1 MYIPEVISSSSVPEG
16 ASFQLTSSDATAG
29 WSSIIGIVTAI
40 VGNILIS
47 FALNTQRYAHVRL
60 DREYNEKRGL
70 SLKNQSADASSS
82 YGATDQ
88 ARVAEERSK
97 ANATAPGPGGPP
109 DRDPSPGSDDEEDTS
124 THLQDSTDTFESGEK
139 DEDDEEGKKSYLKSP
154 IWWLGI
160 TLMTVGETG
169 NFLAYGFAPASIV
182 SPLGVVAL
190 ISNCLIA
197 PLMLKEKFRKR
208 DAAGV
213 LIAIAGAVTVVLSA
227 KQSEKK
233 VDPDELWT
241 YYIKR
246 WEFLVY
252 VIATAACL
260 VGLMIASPRY
270 GTRTILIDLGL
281 VGLFGGYTALSTKG
295 VASLLSTILWNAF
308 AYPVFYVLVLILVAS
323 AVMQIR
329 YLNKALQNFNS
340 TQVIPTQ
347 FVLFTLSVI
356 IGSAVLFREFESAT
370 LDRVLKFIA
379 GCLLTFFGV
388 YLITSNRAPADD
400 GEKDDYEDQ
409 DEEIRLIDEEEADV
423 DERTPLNIDTSR
435 RHSSTPKAS
444 RPHTPPDSPPHRTS
458 DANSVAVTPAS
469 HPTTSANPWASSE
482 HLSPAPPRTPVS
494 RSHSD
499 LTGTPF
505 YTPAT
510 SRPFQ
515 QRSRTSIADPQTPTR
530 SGRRDSPPKPDR
542 SAVFAAEADG
552 GLGLGRSARHSIH
565 RLLPG
570 PLLPPLSSS
579 LAGIAH
585 DSLRRGEGSPLAVRE
600 RLRRSRLRSFAG
612 RRRSIAPGDEEA
624 GLIPSGLGEDA
635 PANKSAPDVTD
646 VLEGDGSASQKKSR
660 LTAMSE
666 AFGSYLGRR
675 KTKEDEDDGG
685 GGGGGE
691 SSNSGGRG
699 VT

>member
-1 MYIPEVISSSSVPEG
+1 MYIPEVTSRYLVPYG
-16 ASFQLTSSDATAG
+16 ASLHLTSGSGTAG

-70 SLKNQSADASSS
+70 SLKNQSANETSS

-88 ARVAEERSK
+88 EQVAEERSK

-109 DRDPSPGSDDEEDTS
+109 DEELSPGSADEEDTS
-124 THLQDSTDTFESGEK
+124 RHLADSSDTIRPGEK
-139 DEDDEEGKKSYLKSP
+139 DEEDDEGKKTYLKSP

-197 PLMLKEKFRKR
+197 PMMLKEKFRKR
-208 DAAGV
+208 DAFGV
-213 LIAIAGAVTVVLSA
+213 LIAVAGAVTVVLSA

-252 VIATAACL
+252 VIATAVCIL
-260 VGLMIASPRY
+260 GLMFASPRY
-270 GTRTILIDLGL
+270 GARTILIDLGL

-308 AYPVFYVLVLILVAS
+308 AYPIFYVLVLILVAS

-356 IGSAVLFREFESAT
+356 IGSAVLFREFEST
-370 LDRVLKFIA
+370 TPDRVIKFIA

-388 YLITSNRAPADD
+388 YLITSNRASSDD
-400 GEKDDYEDQ
+400 GENDDYGDQ
-409 DEEIRLIDEEEADV
+409 DEEIRLVDEEEASA

-444 RPHTPPDSPPHRTS
+444 LPHTPPQSPPHRPS
-458 DANSVAVTPAS
+458 DAPSVAVTPAS
-469 HPTTSANPWASSE
+469 DPRISANPWASTE
-482 HLSPAPPRTPVS
+482 HLSPAAAPRTPVN

-515 QRSRTSIADPQTPTR
+515 QRSHTSVADPQTPTR
-530 SGRRDSPPKPDR
+530 SGRTASPPKPDR
-542 SAVFAAEADG
+542 SAAITAEEEAG
-552 GLGLGRSARHSIH
+552 TALGRSARNSIH

-585 DSLRRGEGSPLAVRE
+585 
-600 RLRRSRLRSFAG
+600 
-612 RRRSIAPGDEEA
+612 
-624 GLIPSGLGEDA
+624 GLTA
-635 PANKSAPDVTD
+635 TWR
-646 VLEGDGSASQKKSR
+646 R
-660 LTAMSE
+660 LT
-666 AFGSYLGRR
+666 
-675 KTKEDEDDGG
+675 
-685 GGGGGE
+685 
-691 SSNSGGRG
+691 SSCTRTSTQKQATLFCWPKAQYCTWR
-699 VT
+699 

>member
-1 MYIPEVISSSSVPEG
+1 MYISEMTCSSSVFNG
-16 ASFQLTSSDATAG
+16 VLFQLTSSGGTAG

-88 ARVAEERSK
+88 GRVAEERSK
-97 ANATAPGPGGPP
+97 ANARAPGPGGPP
-109 DRDPSPGSDDEEDTS
+109 DEDLSGSDDEEDTS
-124 THLQDSTDTFESGEK
+124 RHLQGSSDTSQSGEK
-139 DEDDEEGKKSYLKSP
+139 DEEDEEGKKTYLKSP

-208 DAAGV
+208 DAFGV

-252 VIATAACL
+252 LIATTVSVL
-260 VGLMIASPRY
+260 GLMVASPRY

-308 AYPVFYVLVLILVAS
+308 TYPIFYVLVLILIAS

-356 IGSAVLFREFESAT
+356 IGSAVLFREFEST
-370 LDRVLKFIA
+370 TPDRVIKFIA

-409 DEEIRLIDEEEADV
+409 DEEIRLIDEEEAGV

-435 RHSSTPKAS
+435 RHSAAPKAS
-444 RPHTPPDSPPHRTS
+444 LPHTPPQSPHHRPS
-458 DANSVAVTPAS
+458 DADCVAVTPAS
-469 HPTTSANPWASSE
+469 DPRPSANPWASSE
-482 HLSPAPPRTPVS
+482 HLSPSAPPRTPVN

-515 QRSRTSIADPQTPTR
+515 QRSQTSIADPQTPTR
-530 SGRRDSPPKPDR
+530 SGRTASPPKPDR
-542 SAVFAAEADG
+542 SAVVAAEADG
-552 GLGLGRSARHSIH
+552 GSALGRSARNSIH

-646 VLEGDGSASQKKSR
+646 VLGVDGSASQKKSR
-660 LTAMSE
+660 LRAMSE

-675 KTKEDEDDGG
+675 KTKEEEDDGG
-685 GGGGGE
+685 GE
-691 SSNSGGRG
+691 SCNSGGRG